1 MSDIDDVRRKAEED
15 FRINQQTQMATE
27 QAIRDAA
34 AREAYNAKLHHERE
48 KAAEKR
54 KD

>member
-1 MSDIDDVRRKAEED
+1 MSDIEQARHDAEEA
-15 FRINQQTQMATE
+15 FRRNQQTQMATE

-34 AREAYNAKLHHERE
+34 TREAYNAKLHHERQR
-48 KAAEKR
+48 AAEKR